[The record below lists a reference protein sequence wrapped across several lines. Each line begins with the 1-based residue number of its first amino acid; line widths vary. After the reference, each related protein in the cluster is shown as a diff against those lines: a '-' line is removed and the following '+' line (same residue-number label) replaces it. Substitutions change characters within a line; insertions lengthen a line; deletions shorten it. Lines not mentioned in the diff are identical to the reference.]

1 MAERRMIARNI
12 LFSNN
17 LQALSVESRYLYV
30 LLISEA
36 DDDGFVSSSNL
47 LVQMATGTEENL
59 KALEEKGFIFYFPS
73 GVVLARHWFQH
84 NQIRK
89 DRHHESVLAE
99 RRLVTT
105 TADKVYVLKQKQP
118 EPCNP
123 EDEVPQ
129 PSMQPSMQ
137 PFAQPCG
144 TRQKIVRN
152 QFGNQKTWDFED
164 DDDVEPRPDWLD
176 DERP

>member
-1 MAERRMIARNI
+1 MADRRMIARNI

-30 LLISEA
+30 LLIIEA

-47 LVQMATGTEENL
+47 LVQMAAGTEDNL
-59 KALEEKGFIFYFPS
+59 KALEEKGFIFYFSS
-73 GVVLARHWFQH
+73 GVVLVRHWFQH

-129 PSMQPSMQ
+129 PSMQP
-137 PFAQPCG
+137 FAQPCG

-152 QFGNQKTWDFED
+152 QFSNQKTWDFED
-164 DDDVEPRPDWLD
+164 DDDKEPRPDWLD
-176 DERP
+176 DE

>member
-1 MAERRMIARNI
+1 MADRRMIARNI

-30 LLISEA
+30 LLIIEA

-47 LVQMATGTEENL
+47 LVQMAAGTEDNL

-73 GVVLARHWFQH
+73 GVVLVRHWFQH

-89 DRHHESVLAE
+89 DRHRESLLAE
-99 RRLVTT
+99 KRLVTT
-105 TADKVYVLKQKQP
+105 TADKVYVLRQEQQG
-118 EPCNP
+118 PCNP
-123 EDEVPQ
+123 ENEVPQ
-129 PSMQPSMQ
+129 PFTQ

-144 TRQKIVRN
+144 IQQKIVKN

-164 DDDVEPRPDWLD
+164 DDNVEPRPDWLD
-176 DERP
+176 DERA